1 MGKLG
6 GSERENR
13 RGKKAKGDT
22 IKPIDADFYRSD
34 TMRAL
39 YRAEHE
45 CMYEGTNARQRP
57 RKMREET
64 IARDHVPS
72 RYRRDATP
80 RRGGSEK
87 LSFNGTFAI
96 ELLPESIATAFSGFR
111 GLSNSRA

>member
-1 MGKLG
+1 M
-6 GSERENR
+6 
-13 RGKKAKGDT
+13 
-22 IKPIDADFYRSD
+22 DADFYHSD

-45 CMYEGTNARQRP
+45 CMYEGTNGSRQRPLP

-72 RYRRDATP
+72 RYRRA
-80 RRGGSEK
+80 GGSEK

-111 GLSNSRA
+111 GLSNSRP